1 MRTTTMLLSSRIPGF
16 YKLSPQDR
24 AAWLAEA
31 LELTPDEIALL
42 STGGLTVDTAA
53 SLVENVAGLFGLPF
67 AIAVNFTINGR
78 DVLIPMVVEEPS
90 VVAAASHA
98 ARLIRDGGGFETSSD
113 SPVMIGQVQLLDV
126 ADTRRAEAEILAHR
140 QELMSLAD
148 EQIPSIVARGGGAR
162 DIEVR
167 PLDSRVGP
175 MLVVHILLDT
185 RDAMGANAINTVAEA
200 LAPRLAALSGGRSH
214 LRILSNLADRRLARA
229 TCRVPHASLA
239 NDGTDGKLVVRA
251 IVEAQAF
258 AEADPYRAVTH
269 NKGVMN
275 GIDPVIIATGNDWRA
290 VEAAAH
296 AWAARSGQYG
306 PLTVWD
312 QDDNGDLTGRIE
324 LPLALGVVGGTT
336 RAHPMAR
343 LALKI
348 LAVTSASE
356 LAEIAA
362 CVGLAQNL
370 GAMRALAT
378 EGIQRGHMTLHA
390 RQVALAAGAT
400 GEDVQRIA
408 DQLVAEG
415 NIRVARAA
423 ELVALEQ
430 QRS

>member
-1 MRTTTMLLSSRIPGF
+1 MYTTVMPLTSRVPGF

-24 AAWLAEA
+24 AVWLAEA
-31 LELTPDEIALL
+31 LGLTPDEIALL
-42 STGGLTVDTAA
+42 DTGGLTVDSAA
-53 SLVENVAGLFGLPF
+53 NLVENVAGIFGLPF
-67 AIAVNFTINGR
+67 AIAVNFAINGR

-98 ARLIRDGGGFETSSD
+98 ARLIRDGGGFQTSSD
-113 SPVMIGQVQLLDV
+113 PPVMIGQVQLLDV
-126 ADTRRAEAEILAHR
+126 DDMERAEAAIRAQR
-140 QELMSLAD
+140 QDLMVLAD
-148 EQIPSIVARGGGAR
+148 AQIPSIVARGGGAR

-167 PLDSRVGP
+167 RLDSRVGP
-175 MLVVHILLDT
+175 MLVVHVLLDT

-200 LAPRLAALSGGRSH
+200 LAPRLAAMSRGRSH

-229 TCRVPHASLA
+229 TCRVPHTSLA
-239 NDGTDGKLVVRA
+239 AEGTDGKLVVRG

-275 GIDPVIIATGNDWRA
+275 GIDPVVIATGNDWRA

-306 PLTVWD
+306 PLTTWD
-312 QDDNGDLTGRIE
+312 QDDNGDLLGRIE

-343 LALKI
+343 LALKV
-348 LAVTSASE
+348 LGVTSASE
-356 LAEIAA
+356 LAEITA

-378 EGIQRGHMTLHA
+378 EGIQRGHMMLHA

-400 GEDVQRIA
+400 GENVQRIA

-415 NIRVARAA
+415 NIRVARAVELLAA
-423 ELVALEQ
+423 EGERA
-430 QRS
+430 

>member
-1 MRTTTMLLSSRIPGF
+1 MTVTSRVPGF

-24 AAWLAEA
+24 AAWLAEV
-31 LELTPDEIALL
+31 LDLTSDEVSLL
-42 STGGLTVDTAA
+42 ATGGLTVDTAR
-53 SLVENVAGLFGLPF
+53 SLVENVAGIFGLPF
-67 AIAVNFTINGR
+67 AIAVNFTVNGR

-113 SPVMIGQVQLLDV
+113 PPVMIGQVQLLDV
-126 ADTRRAEAEILAHR
+126 DDMEHAQAAIAAHR
-140 QELMSLAD
+140 SELLALAD
-148 EQIPSIVARGGGAR
+148 AQIPSIVARGGGAR
-162 DIEVR
+162 DIEMR
-167 PLDSRVGP
+167 RLDSRVGP

-200 LAPRLAALSGGRSH
+200 LAPRLAVLSGGRSH

-229 TCRVPHASLA
+229 RCRVPHASLA
-239 NDGTDGKLVVRA
+239 GADTDGKLVVRG

-275 GIDPVIIATGNDWRA
+275 GIDPVVIATGNDWRA

-306 PLTVWD
+306 PLTIWD
-312 QDDNGDLTGRIE
+312 QDDNGDLVGRIE

-343 LALKI
+343 LALKV
-348 LAVTSASE
+348 LGVTSAAD

-378 EGIQRGHMTLHA
+378 EGIQRGHMSLHA

-423 ELVALEQ
+423 ELLAAPG
-430 QRS
+430 QRA

>member
-1 MRTTTMLLSSRIPGF
+1 MTLSSRVPGF

-31 LELTPDEIALL
+31 LDLTADEIALL
-42 STGGLTVDTAA
+42 PTGGLTVDTAA
-53 SLVENVAGLFGLPF
+53 SMVENVAGLFGLPF

-98 ARLIRDGGGFETSSD
+98 ARLIRDGGGFQTASD
-113 SPVMIGQVQLLDV
+113 PPLMIGQVQLLDV
-126 ADTRRAEAEILAHR
+126 ADLDCAEAAILAAR
-140 QELMSLAD
+140 ADLMALAD
-148 EQIPSIVARGGGAR
+148 EQAPSIVARGGGAR

-167 PLDSRVGP
+167 RLDSRVGP
-175 MLVVHILLDT
+175 MLVVHILVDT

-229 TCRVPHASLA
+229 TCRVPHPALASDGA
-239 NDGTDGKLVVRA
+239 DGTAVVRA

-312 QDDNGDLTGRIE
+312 QAENGDLTGRIE

-348 LAVTSASE
+348 LGVTSASQ

-400 GEDVQRIA
+400 GAAVQRVA

-415 NIRVARAA
+415 NVRLARAA
-423 ELVALEQ
+423 ELLAAEAPPAEPG
-430 QRS
+430 

>member
-1 MRTTTMLLSSRIPGF
+1 MSVSSRVPGF
-16 YKLSPQDR
+16 YKLSPQER
-24 AAWLAEA
+24 AAWLAQT
-31 LELTPDEIALL
+31 LDLTADETSLL
-42 STGGLTVDTAA
+42 SSGGLTVDTAA
-53 SLVENVAGLFGLPF
+53 SLVENVAGIYGLPF
-67 AIAVNFTINGR
+67 AIAVNFTVNGR

-98 ARLIRDGGGFETSSD
+98 ARLIRDGGGFQTSSD
-113 SPVMIGQVQLLDV
+113 PPVMIGQVQLLDV
-126 ADTRRAEAEILAHR
+126 DDVERAVAAIGAHR
-140 QELMSLAD
+140 PELLALAD
-148 EQIPSIVARGGGAR
+148 AQIPSIVARGGGAR
-162 DIEVR
+162 DIEIR
-167 PLDSRVGP
+167 RLDSRVGP

-185 RDAMGANAINTVAEA
+185 RDAMGANAINTVADA
-200 LAPRLAALSGGRSH
+200 LAPCLAAMSRGRSH

-229 TCRVPHASLA
+229 ACRVPHASLA
-239 NDGTDGKLVVRA
+239 GDNTDGKLVVRG

-275 GIDPVIIATGNDWRA
+275 GIDPVVIATGNDWRA

-296 AWAARSGQYG
+296 AFAARSGQYG
-306 PLTVWD
+306 PLTTWD
-312 QDDNGDLTGRIE
+312 QDANGDLLGRIE
-324 LPLALGVVGGTT
+324 LPLALGIVGGTT

-343 LALKI
+343 LALKV
-348 LAVTSASE
+348 LGVTSAWE

-378 EGIQRGHMTLHA
+378 EGIQRGHMSLHA

-400 GEDVQRIA
+400 GEAVQRIA

-415 NIRVARAA
+415 NIRVARAV
-423 ELVALEQ
+423 ELLAADS
-430 QRS
+430 QRA